1 MQDFQ
6 LFLKYA
12 IEEDIAS
19 GDHTSL
25 ACIPSNKKGTAQLL
39 AKEEGIIAGMEYLTP
54 IFLHLDSEAIVTPNK
69 KDGEQVK
76 PGDLIATIKGNGIA
90 LLSGERLALNLMQR
104 MSGIASY
111 TNYLQTLILPNK
123 AKLLDTRKTSPL
135 LRKFEKEAVKI
146 GGGTN
151 HRFGLYD
158 MVLIK
163 ENHID
168 LAGGVKNALEQSK
181 AYLEEKSLPIKI
193 EIETRNLNELK
204 EVLSIGIAHRV
215 MLDNF
220 SIKDL
225 ETAVAM
231 VNGQMETE
239 ASGGITEKT
248 IAQVAAT
255 GVDYISSGAIT
266 HSVKSLDISM
276 LINLND

>member
-1 MQDFQ
+1 MQDFK

-25 ACIPSNKKGTAQLL
+25 ACIPSSKKGTAELV
-39 AKEEGIIAGMEYLTP
+39 AKEKGIIAGMEYLSP
-54 IFLHLDSEAIVTPNK
+54 IFLHLDKDATITQHK
-69 KDGEQVK
+69 KDGEAVQ
-76 PGDLIATIKGNGIA
+76 PGELIATIKGNGIA

-111 TNYLQTLILPNK
+111 TNYLQALTKPHK

-158 MVLIK
+158 MILIK

-181 AYLEEKSLPIKI
+181 AYLEKNALPLKI
-193 EIETRNLNELK
+193 EIETRDLNELK
-204 EVLSIGIAHRV
+204 EVLAVGIAHRV

-220 SIKDL
+220 SIEDL
-225 ETAVAM
+225 KTAVTM
-231 VNGQMETE
+231 VNGKMETE
-239 ASGGITEKT
+239 ASGGINEKT

-276 LINLND
+276 IVNLND